1 VLLHNSIVAGN
12 TSGDGSV
19 ASDVAGTVDAGS
31 TYNLIGTGGSGGL
44 VDGVGNNLVGAADPG
59 LTGPDYSTSETAVF
73 GFTAD
78 SPALGAG
85 DQSLLA
91 DPLLSLDQHGN
102 PRTVVNIGA
111 V

>member
-1 VLLHNSIVAGN
+1 VVE
-12 TSGDGSV
+12 SGS
-19 ASDVAGTVDAGS
+19 S
-31 TYNLIGTGGSGGL
+31 YNLIGSGGSGGL
-44 VDGVGNNLVGAADPG
+44 TDGIDHNLVGVADPG
-59 LTGPDYSTSETAVF
+59 LTTPDFSDSQTPVF

-85 DQSLLA
+85 DPSLLD

-102 PRTVVNIGA
+102 QRTVVNIGA